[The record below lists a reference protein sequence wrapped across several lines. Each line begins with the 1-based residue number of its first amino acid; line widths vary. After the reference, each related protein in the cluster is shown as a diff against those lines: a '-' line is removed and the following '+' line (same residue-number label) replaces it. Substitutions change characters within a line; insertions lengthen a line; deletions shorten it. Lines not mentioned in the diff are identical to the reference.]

1 MISNE
6 SLRQA
11 FHNPYRKELFPTTV
25 FHGGVENNQHL
36 KELVIP
42 YIEKTKF
49 NRDNKIPEE
58 WLTNNLITSFNNEDV
73 NGVLLE
79 DNDISRELQRQY
91 GEALDRF
98 FDEPYE
104 LKLQGIWYN
113 VYTNG
118 EWQESHTHLGGIGSP
133 IHFACIHFLSFDPDI
148 HNSVTLLDP
157 LVTAR
162 GNSMEMK
169 SNEYDVQ
176 FRPPVKEGDIL
187 MFPSYL
193 PHEVSPGA
201 STPEYPRITISFN
214 LEVVKYGTEE
224 ENPES

>member
-1 MISNE
+1 MTHYKSAANVV
-6 SLRQA
+6 
-11 FHNPYRKELFPTTV
+11 HNPYRKELFPTTI
-25 FHGGVENNQHL
+25 FQRGVDNNQRL
-36 KELVIP
+36 KELIIP

-49 NRDNKIPEE
+49 NGDNKIPER
-58 WLTNNLITSFNNEDV
+58 WLTNDLITSFDNEDV
-73 NGVLLE
+73 NRVLLE
-79 DNDISRELQRQY
+79 DNDIGAELQIQY
-91 GEALDRF
+91 GDVIDQF

-104 LKLQGIWYN
+104 LNIQAMWYN

-118 EWQESHTHLGGIGSP
+118 EWQESHTHLGGVGSP

-148 HNSVTLLDP
+148 HNAVTFLDP

-162 GNSMEMK
+162 GNSMEM
-169 SNEYDVQ
+169 NCNGYDVKV
-176 FRPPVKEGDIL
+176 RPQVQEGDIL

-214 LEVVKYGTEE
+214 LEVVRYGKEE
-224 ENPES
+224 ENQES